1 MALLRS
7 ARRDDGGD
15 SDGAST
21 LKTGVVAGFVA
32 TVVMTAFREPTARSL
47 PPTSNFL
54 SRWLGGDSED
64 YPISSVLL
72 HLAYG
77 VGGGVAFGFGWTRRG
92 VRTDEPETVGLILG
106 SLYGVAL
113 SLFGEHVV
121 LKYLVA
127 MELDTDESA
136 VFHAGHLIYGLTVGV
151 WFGSRERD
159 DESA

>member
-1 MALLRS
+1 MLLLGPTR
-7 ARRDDGGD
+7 
-15 SDGAST
+15 SDGENESDRTSALT
-21 LKTGVVAGFVA
+21 TGVIAGFVA

-47 PPTSNFL
+47 PPTSDFL
-54 SRWLGGDSED
+54 SRWFGGDSED
-64 YPISSVLL
+64 YAVSSLLL

-77 VGGGVAFGFGWTRRG
+77 IGGGVGFGLGWNRRG
-92 VRTDEPETVGLILG
+92 TRSDEPETVGLVLG
-106 SLYGVAL
+106 SLYGIAL

-127 MELDTDESA
+127 MELETDESA

-159 DESA
+159 DGTD

>member
-1 MALLRS
+1 MTPLQSTWRG
-7 ARRDDGGD
+7 DDGD
-15 SDGAST
+15 SDGASAVT
-21 LKTGVVAGFVA
+21 TGVVAGFVA

-47 PPTSNFL
+47 PPTSDFL

-64 YPISSVLL
+64 YPVSSLLL

-77 VGGGVAFGFGWTRRG
+77 IGGGVVFGLGWNRRG
-92 VRTDEPETVGLILG
+92 VRTDEPETVGLVLG

-159 DESA
+159 DTSV